1 MEDSFK
7 EKIRLAKSF
16 NQNTVIR
23 NGKLGRIFENT
34 RIIAPEENCLLTL
47 KLIQTL
53 TITER
58 GGAIF
63 LKSNCPNTFQ
73 KYLTIAQLYNLFL
86 DCYKNTN
93 RALGFVLD

>member
-23 NGKLGRIFENT
+23 NGKLGRIFENS
-34 RIIAPEENCLLTL
+34 RIIAPEENCVLTL

-58 GGAIF
+58 GGGQSSSKAIVRIPF
-63 LKSNCPNTFQ
+63 RSILP
-73 KYLTIAQLYNLFL
+73 
-86 DCYKNTN
+86 
-93 RALGFVLD
+93 

>member
-34 RIIAPEENCLLTL
+34 RIIAQEENCLLTL
-47 KLIQTL
+47 KLIQTR
-53 TITER
+53 E
-58 GGAIF
+58 GGGQSSSKAIVRIPF
-63 LKSNCPNTFQ
+63 RSILP
-73 KYLTIAQLYNLFL
+73 
-86 DCYKNTN
+86 
-93 RALGFVLD
+93 